1 MNDQDLDRL
10 LEQGLS
16 GDLPGQA
23 FRARVLV
30 DSTEALVRARQVRAR
45 WRFAVLSV
53 AAVFIAA
60 ASFLLGRC
68 SAPSGVAQPAAG
80 PIVAGAGETVPVPG
94 ELVTWLQAARF
105 FRQLGM
111 EERVALAYERASN
124 LVPYD
129 SVSASGLTA
138 GVLVADSE
146 ACRHPEDIRREP
158 ADRKTPSGEIPSAER
173 VRSIIAQ
180 CFGG

>member
-1 MNDQDLDRL
+1 MDSQDIDHL
-10 LEQGLS
+10 LERNLS
-16 GDLPGQA
+16 GDPPGQA
-23 FRARVLV
+23 FRARVLL
-30 DSTEALVRARQVRAR
+30 DSTEAFIHARQVRAR
-45 WRFAVLSV
+45 WRFAALSA

-60 ASFLLGRC
+60 MSFLLGRC
-68 SAPSGVAQPAAG
+68 SAPAGVAQPTAKPPVASAAEA
-80 PIVAGAGETVPVPG
+80 VSVPG

-129 SVSASGLTA
+129 SASAA
-138 GVLVADSE
+138 GSAGGALVAHGE
-146 ACRHPEDIRREP
+146 AYRHPEDMRREP
-158 ADRKTPSGEIPSAER
+158 ADRKTPPGEMPSAER
-173 VRSIIAQ
+173 MRSIIAQ